1 MNIKRIF
8 QHLFY
13 RRATMTRLF
22 PSTTLDAIENA
33 VRIAE
38 TQHLGQIRFAI
49 EAALPLTV
57 LFADQSSRERAL
69 SVFAQLGVWDTER
82 NNGVLIYLMLADRKV
97 EIVADRGIH
106 AKLGDATWAS
116 ICRAMEYEF
125 RNGNFE
131 QGALVGVQQVATYL
145 TVHYPQGVNEEL
157 NELPD
162 RPILMT

>member
-33 VRIAE
+33 VRVAE

-49 EAALPLTV
+49 EATLPLAV
-57 LFADQSSRERAL
+57 LFADQSSRARAL
-69 SVFAQLGVWDTER
+69 DVFAQLRVWDTEH
-82 NNGVLIYLMLADRKV
+82 NNGVLIYLLLADRKV

-106 AKLGDATWAS
+106 AKLGDATWAI

-131 QGALVGVQQVATYL
+131 QGALTGVQQVAAYL
-145 TVHYPQGVNEEL
+145 TAHYPQEGDES